1 MAVKIQLR
9 RGTASQWTSAN
20 PTLSAGEFGFE
31 TDTRQ
36 YKIGDGT
43 TAWTSLAYYAT
54 GTLTGITTASGS
66 GLSGGGTTGVL
77 TLAVDTAVV
86 ITKDYVDARGDLFT
100 ATANN
105 TPALLSL
112 GTDGQVLIAD
122 PSTVGN
128 TKGIKWGQITAD
140 GIASDAV
147 TTVKILDSN
156 VTAGKLASD
165 SVTTAKIADS
175 NVTLAKLASAVQN
188 LLIPAGTIA
197 ATVKSTAD
205 TGWLLLNGQTITS
218 AEGTYPS
225 LWSAAPSSWKSGT
238 SLVLP
243 NLANRTLFQ
252 AGATTLGATG
262 GSATIAETNLPSH
275 THAVDPPSTSVSI
288 TDPGH
293 AHPEAGRST
302 NAQSPG
308 YLQRIGGSGANYDV
322 QGTSTA
328 RWDAVTNPATAST
341 TTGISASVNISSFTS
356 GSTGSGTA
364 YYQPH
369 LAVNY
374 QIKAH

>member
-9 RGTASQWTSAN
+9 RGTAAQWTSAN

-66 GLSGGGTTGVL
+66 GLSGGGITGVL
-77 TLAVDTAVV
+77 TLAVDPAVV

-128 TKGIKWGQITAD
+128 TRGIKWGQLTAA

-147 TTVKILDSN
+147 TTVKILDAN

-165 SVTTAKIADS
+165 SVTTVKILDS
-175 NVTLAKLASAVQN
+175 NVTLAKLASAVQS

-205 TGWLLLNGQTITS
+205 TGWLLLSGQTITS
-218 AEGTYPS
+218 ADSTYPS
-225 LWSAAPSSWKSGT
+225 LWSAAPASWKSGT
-238 SLVLP
+238 SLILP

-252 AGATTLGATG
+252 AGTTTLGATG
-262 GSATIAETNLPSH
+262 GSATIAEANLPSH
-275 THAVDPPSTSVSI
+275 VHTVNPPNTNVSI
-288 TDPGH
+288 SDPGH
-293 AHPEAGRST
+293 NHSVT
-302 NAQSPG
+302 N
-308 YLQRIGGSGANYDV
+308 
-322 QGTSTA
+322 GTSVVRQDGGGDAKLTA
-328 RWDAVTNPATAST
+328 NSSYGPYNTYTVSNVSN
-341 TTGISASVNISSFTS
+341 TTGISATVDIAQFNS
-356 GSTGSGTA
+356 GSVGSGTA